1 MSDLEQNLAFLVS
14 RISQLEERQNILSKY
29 VIGLKR
35 QLDVLTEQLNARPEL
50 QQIESFQGALTKLS
64 EELTN
69 LQQRLPQT
77 LALSKSLERGTTSDT
92 PNKSA
97 LEYSE
102 SVRLFVEQK
111 IEQQQQQKEIA
122 PPAIPQSGESVRE

>member
-69 LQQRLPQT
+69 LQQRIPQT
-77 LALSKSLERGTTSDT
+77 LALSKSLERGTTPNT
-92 PNKSA
+92 PNKA
-97 LEYSE
+97 AFEYSE

-111 IEQQQQQKEIA
+111 IEQQQHQKEIA
-122 PPAIPQSGESVRE
+122 PPVIPQSGESVRE

>member
-29 VIGLKR
+29 VIELKR
-35 QLDVLTEQLNARPEL
+35 QLDFLREQFNTRPEL

-69 LQQRLPQT
+69 LQQRIPQSLT
-77 LALSKSLERGTTSDT
+77 LSKSLDRAKAPDT

-111 IEQQQQQKEIA
+111 IEQQQHQKEIA
-122 PPAIPQSGESVRE
+122 PPVIHQSGESVRE